1 MCPPAGPTF
10 ITPLRAKEATTM
22 VVVGTDVHKRTHT
35 FVAVDEV
42 GRKLGEKVVAATTA
56 GHYKALVWARTEFGS
71 DLLWGIEDCRNLSAR
86 LERDLLSAGQ
96 PVVRV
101 APKLMAQ
108 SRASARTRGKSDPID
123 ALAVAHAVL
132 RHPDLPIASHDEVS
146 RELKLLVDRREDL
159 VAQRTSTI
167 NRLRQRVHELDPAA
181 EPQLACLHRERPRAL
196 LGQWLHTQAG
206 LLAELARD
214 ELADVTRLT
223 GAINALAERIGERVR
238 QAAPA
243 LLALPGCGELTAAKL
258 VGETA
263 GITRFKSEPAFARHS
278 GVAPVPVWSGN
289 TAGRVRLTRSGNRQ
303 LNTALHRIA
312 ITQIRLHDS
321 PGHTYYRKRL
331 AAGNSS
337 TEALRCL
344 KRRLA
349 RIVYQ
354 RLHTDHRTHDQTTQA
369 TAA

>member
-1 MCPPAGPTF
+1 
-10 ITPLRAKEATTM
+10 M

-42 GRKLGEKVVAATTA
+42 GRKLGEKVVPATSA
-56 GHYKALVWARTEFGS
+56 GHDKALLWARAEFGT

-96 PVVRV
+96 QVVRV

-108 SRASARTRGKSDPID
+108 TRASARTRGKSDPID

-132 RHPDLPIASHDEVS
+132 RNPDLPIASHDEVS

-159 VAQRTSTI
+159 VGQRTSTI

-181 EPQLACLHRERPRAL
+181 EPKPASLHRAGPRAL
-196 LGQWLHTQAG
+196 LRGWLDSQSG

-223 GAINALAERIGERVR
+223 EAIDALAARIGERVR
-238 QAAPA
+238 RAAPA

-258 VGETA
+258 VGESA
-263 GITRFKSEPAFARHS
+263 GVGRFKSEAAFARHS
-278 GVAPVPVWSGN
+278 GVAPIPVWSGN

-303 LNTALHRIA
+303 LNAALHRIA
-312 ITQIRLHDS
+312 ITQIRLTDS
-321 PGHTYYRKRL
+321 PGHAYYRKRL
-331 AAGNSS
+331 ATGNS
-337 TEALRCL
+337 TKEALRCL

-349 RIVYQ
+349 RVVYQ
-354 RLHTDHRTHDQTTQA
+354 RLHSDDNGTPQTQQL
-369 TAA
+369 AAA